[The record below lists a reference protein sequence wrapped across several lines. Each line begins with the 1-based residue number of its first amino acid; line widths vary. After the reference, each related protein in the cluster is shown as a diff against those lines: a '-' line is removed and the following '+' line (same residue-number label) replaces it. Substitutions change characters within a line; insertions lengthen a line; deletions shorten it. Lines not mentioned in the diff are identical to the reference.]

1 MSPSRGLLHPIRRFH
16 TTHPFPTLLASNLST
31 QIYISTSTNPHLNL
45 SLEHHLFLTL
55 PATTRTL
62 LLYTNTPSVILGRNQ
77 NPWIET
83 NHPLLL
89 RRRRRH
95 EDDTQLLRRR
105 SGGGTVYH
113 DLGNVNYS
121 VTVPTSEFNRDTHA
135 KLLVRAMRKRL
146 RVERATVNARHDVV
160 LLPETA
166 EVPGGGRG
174 GRRVEKM
181 EGETPDGTRKVS
193 GSAYKLTRLRSYHH
207 GTMLLNSDLTRV
219 SELLRSPAGGVITAN
234 GVPSVSSPV
243 ANVGVRKEEFVDAV
257 VEEFLEFYGQ
267 QGEAGVSVVGEDEA
281 RKLEG
286 VAKGIQELV
295 SEEWTYAQTP
305 RFTVKLPGRGGEVEV
320 ERGVVTKAAVD
331 EVVSQRFGG
340 SVVKKILKD
349 VGEDETW
356 AERMIGGTAW
366 GRN

>member
-1 MSPSRGLLHPIRRFH
+1 
-16 TTHPFPTLLASNLST
+16 
-31 QIYISTSTNPHLNL
+31 
-45 SLEHHLFLTL
+45 
-55 PATTRTL
+55 
-62 LLYTNTPSVILGRNQ
+62 V
-77 NPWIET
+77 
-83 NHPLLL
+83 
-89 RRRRRH
+89 
-95 EDDTQLLRRR
+95 RRR
-105 SGGGTVYH
+105 SGGGTVFH

-146 RVERATVNARHDVV
+146 RVERAAVNTRHDVV

-166 EVPGGGRG
+166 EVPGGGA
-174 GRRVEKM
+174 EKM

-243 ANVGVRKEEFVDAV
+243 ANIGVRKEEFMDAV
-257 VEEFLEFYGQ
+257 VEEFLEFYRQ
-267 QGEAGVSVVGEDEA
+267 QGEAGVAMVGEDEA

-286 VAKGIQELV
+286 VAKGIQELE

-305 RFTVKLPGRGGEVEV
+305 RFTVRLPGRGGEVEV
-320 ERGVVTKAAVD
+320 ERGVVTRAAVG
-331 EVVSQRFGG
+331 EAVSQRFGG

-356 AERMIGGTAW
+356 AEKMIGGTAW